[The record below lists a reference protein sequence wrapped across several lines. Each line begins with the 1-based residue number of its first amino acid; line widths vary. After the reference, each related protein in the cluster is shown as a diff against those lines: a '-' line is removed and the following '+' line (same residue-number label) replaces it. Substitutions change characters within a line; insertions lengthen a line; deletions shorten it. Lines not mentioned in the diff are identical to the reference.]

1 MSLCKPADLPNNRI
15 AFRIGFDGHEP
26 EFLVKHF
33 TAYLTSALARVTVTI
48 DTYHP
53 EINGANYFNRALLAL
68 VQEALLEIG
77 LAVVEGEY
85 YQEEGVVPVELP
97 GTLEL
102 EQEYL
107 LVALSLARVGSV
119 RLWSYQSVGGGGPF
133 YGDDTIVVD
142 MVFDEHLVAAFQQAL
157 AEHCAAAKVELENV
171 ETVSLTPLPVSN
183 GVERLLNFFR

>member
-1 MSLCKPADLPNNRI
+1 MSLYKPLDLPNNRI

-26 EFLVKHF
+26 EFLVKYF
-33 TAYLTSALARVTVTI
+33 TTHLTSALARVTVTI

-53 EINGANYFNRALLAL
+53 EISGANYFNRALLAL

-85 YQEEGVVPVELP
+85 YQEEGIVPIELP

-107 LVALSLARVGSV
+107 LVTAPQTSAGSI

-142 MVFDEHLVAAFQQAL
+142 MVFGEHLVVAFQQAL
-157 AEHCAAAKVELENV
+157 AEHCAVAKVELENA